1 MLTNSRHTTG
11 IRHAPR
17 QWYFIH
23 PVIIVG
29 TVFAPITTTSDAGLL
44 NSAFHRAAEGR
55 KAVELQLMRTDPTGL
70 AAGWLGH
77 G

>member
-23 PVIIVG
+23 PVIIAG
-29 TVFAPITTTSDAGLL
+29 TVSAPITTTVSDAGFL
-44 NSAFHRAAEGR
+44 NSAFPPGGGR
-55 KAVELQLMRTDPTGL
+55 RWSYNSCARI
-70 AAGWLGH
+70 
-77 G
+77 

>member
-23 PVIIVG
+23 PVIIAG
-29 TVFAPITTTSDAGLL
+29 TVSAPTTTTTSDAGFL
-44 NSAFHRAAEGR
+44 NSALPPHA
-55 KAVELQLMRTDPTGL
+55 
-70 AAGWLGH
+70 H
-77 G
+77 GSDRPCRGTVLVVPS